1 MVWGDFSWLR
11 LDPLVPVKGHLNATA
26 DTAILDDSVLPT
38 LWLKFVEGPFLFQH
52 DNAQV
57 HKARSIQK
65 WFVLINVEEHDWPAQ
80 SPALNPIEHL
90 WDEL

>member
-1 MVWGDFSWLR
+1 MDLAISASSVEDLFKLGL
-11 LDPLVPVKGHLNATA
+11 LAPVKGNLTATA
-26 DTAILDDSVLPT
+26 YHDILDESVLPT

-65 WFVLINVEEHDWPAQ
+65 WFV
-80 SPALNPIEHL
+80 
-90 WDEL
+90 